1 MIHILLSK
9 LIKLLHI
16 LFEIFII
23 LGPYVFN
30 DIRMLLFLLLCYL
43 LVMTQWYLF
52 NSCLLT
58 DIEYK
63 LSGQKSVQYKDG
75 TNKSFMVVFLE
86 KNLNMNEKTLFYIFT
101 LVPVFNSIVCLLKI
115 LYKYNNKCI
124 KYFSS

>member
-1 MIHILLSK
+1 MINILLSK

>member
-1 MIHILLSK
+1 MINIFLSK

-16 LFEIFII
+16 IFEIFII
-23 LGPYVFN
+23 SGPYVFN
-30 DIRMLLFLLLCYL
+30 DIRILLFLLLCYL

-101 LVPVFNSIVCLLKI
+101 LIPVFNSIVCLLKI
-115 LYKYNNKCI
+115 LYTYNNKCI